1 MKFKGIIPAL
11 VTPVNK
17 DRTINVPALEKLV
30 KDLIEQ
36 GADGFYVGGAT
47 GEGVVLSADAHRQL
61 TREVIR
67 ITDRRVP
74 VIVHVARMNNE
85 EMIEL
90 AKYAES
96 CGADAISAIPPIFY
110 KYGNDGIYEYYK
122 ELADSVNIPIII
134 YNNPNTGVTFTQAL
148 LDRLFTIKQITGI
161 KWTNYDFSAV
171 MQLKYRHP
179 EINIING
186 PDEVLLL
193 GLTAG
198 CDSCIGT
205 TYNFVL
211 PLAKKIYNAF
221 LDGDMKTAQ
230 SEQIRL
236 ACIVDA
242 LLWHQGLMASRV
254 ILKNQGYDGFEV
266 PHFPMVPFTKEQET
280 ELIERL
286 KELGME
292 F

>member
-230 SEQIRL
+230 SEQMRL